1 MRTNPTKLFDDLVAV
16 GANPTPSP
24 QDEINAKVAE
34 LENKLTEMIESK
46 LSNITAQANA
56 TESTQP
62 VNISQKPQETE
73 NTEEVDE
80 EVDPTPNNDN
90 KGE

>member
-16 GANPTPSP
+16 GANPTPTI

-34 LENKLTEMIESK
+34 LENKLTDMIENK
-46 LSNITAQANA
+46 ISNINTQATA

-62 VNISQKPQETE
+62 TNISQETE
-73 NTEEVDE
+73 PSNEVDG
-80 EVDPTPNNDN
+80 EVDSITNNEN